1 MLDKKDLRY
10 IKLMLIAKGTSRSR
24 EIANKIKLA
33 KKKHTPVKPV
43 KKKKPYKKPRERY
56 PDGSLIYKTKPDY
69 PVTEQ
74 QHEREIQ
81 A

>member
-33 KKKHTPVKPV
+33 KKKYVPVKEV
-43 KKKKPYKKPRERY
+43 KKKKPYEKPRERY
-56 PDGSLIYKTKPDY
+56 PNGSLVYKTKPDY
-69 PVTEQ
+69 ESKENTNVINT
-74 QHEREIQ
+74 
-81 A
+81 